1 MLKSIL
7 LSAVLTTGV
16 AAAALAQTSTSPSTP
31 STSPSTTA
39 PATTAPST
47 APATTLPTTRP
58 SAAAPSTTVT
68 TTTAAAPNA
77 MKGSTLMDLKVK
89 NNANETIGEI
99 DDVIV
104 SSDGKVEQVIVSV
117 GGFLGIGERKVA
129 IAWQDVKFDA
139 NREVAMVNMT
149 KDQLKTAPEFKD
161 RRAAVRTDRPA
172 TDRPLTGAVPAT
184 PPAPAT
190 PADKPKTSP

>member
-1 MLKSIL
+1 MLKSLL
-7 LSAVLTTGV
+7 LSTVLATGV

-47 APATTLPTTRP
+47 APATTTTTTRP
-58 SAAAPSTTVT
+58 SAAAPSTTV

-89 NNANETIGEI
+89 NNADETIGEI

-104 SSDGKVEQVIVSV
+104 SNDGKVEQVIVSV

-129 IAWQDVKFDA
+129 IAWNDVKFDA

-149 KDQLKTAPEFKD
+149 KDQLKAAPEFKD
-161 RRAAVRTDRPA
+161 RRAAVRTERPA
-172 TDRPLTGAVPAT
+172 TAT
-184 PPAPAT
+184 TAPGSTTTTTTTAPAAT
-190 PADKPKTSP
+190 DKPKTSP

>member
-7 LSAVLTTGV
+7 MSAVLTTGV

-39 PATTAPST
+39 PATTAPSP
-47 APATTLPTTRP
+47 APATTIPATRP

-104 SSDGKVEQVIVSV
+104 STDGKVEQVIVSV
-117 GGFLGIGERKVA
+117 GGFLGIGNHKVA

-139 NREVAMVNMT
+139 NREVALVNMT
-149 KDQLKTAPEFKD
+149 KDQLKSAPEFKD
-161 RRAAVRTDRPA
+161 RRAAVRTERP
-172 TDRPLTGAVPAT
+172 AVPAT
-184 PPAPAT
+184 T